1 MAAQPYFSIV
11 PCCPAQGTQVTYF
24 NIPPLPIPINTGVYY
39 YDNATPI
46 TINGITFEV
55 HQCYTITYQGDS
67 FTNYPDA
74 PPTSDFTRVS
84 TCLDIECGPC
94 GTVEQCYT
102 LYSCEGGRPII
113 YTTSDL
119 SAYVDGSVKI
129 EGNCYWVTRTIGKC
143 VDPIS
148 VTPSAGTDCCDPF
161 CYYVLSGQVFYIDP
175 DGEEHTQ
182 FGPVQFCSVIY
193 PIVSEGSDV
202 YGVGDCTEDGCPSY
216 CYELVNCDETIP
228 SLFTTS
234 QTMLPFAL
242 TNATVTLVGQEG
254 CWKPEISRE
263 KCDCAI
269 NLVVNESFAGCPECI
284 GFITYK
290 LTNCTDGSVI
300 YTSSDLSV
308 YVGQTVEIDPCVGCW
323 FVEQLDYQGPSDQPV
338 TVTYVFDSCDIC
350 NRGYFLLEDCAGI
363 EPSIITTTDLGSY
376 IGLFITLKWCPDVCW
391 EVSETRDITG
401 FNPTI
406 VFLEGIYSRC
416 PECAIAVLP
425 CKCQTAINSG
435 LTNTLTYYDCDGQ
448 EVTITV
454 SSGQRSPKICA
465 KLITSTVFDI
475 VSYGDCIDG
484 ACPPL
489 VYPKATIIPGYN
501 TPTCTIDRYEQI
513 TCRASEILY
522 KQVLQTRYGI
532 SNCCPDDDTRWLLK
546 KEIIDLA
553 ALVDPDYIC
562 APSNTCNCPPSNCSC
577 NTCNS

>member
-1 MAAQPYFSIV
+1 M
-11 PCCPAQGTQVTYF
+11 
-24 NIPPLPIPINTGVYY
+24 
-39 YDNATPI
+39 TPI
-46 TINGITFEV
+46 I
-55 HQCYTITYQGDS
+55 
-67 FTNYPDA
+67 
-74 PPTSDFTRVS
+74 
-84 TCLDIECGPC
+84 
-94 GTVEQCYT
+94 CYT
-102 LYSCEGGRPII
+102 LYPCQANRSII
-113 YTTSDL
+113 YTTSNL
-119 SAYVDGSVKI
+119 AIYVNTPVTIS
-129 EGNCYWVTRTIGKC
+129 GNCYWVTRTIGPC
-143 VDPIS
+143 IDPIL
-148 VTPSAGTDCCDPF
+148 VTPVPGAGCCNST
-161 CYYVLSGQVFYIDP
+161 CYYLLSGEVFYIDP

-182 FGPVQFCSVIY
+182 FGPIQFCSVIS
-193 PIVSEGSDV
+193 PIVSDKLALFSLGP
-202 YGVGDCTEDGCPSY
+202 CRDGCPSY
-216 CYELVNCDETIP
+216 CYELVNCDGVTP

-234 QTMLPFAL
+234 PTMLPFAL

-254 CWKPEISRE
+254 CWKPEITSE
-263 KCDCAI
+263 NNCECAI
-269 NLVVNESFAGCPECI
+269 NLVVNKSFADCPECI
-284 GFITYK
+284 GYITYK
-290 LTNCTDGSVI
+290 LTNCNDGSII
-300 YTSSDLSV
+300 YTSSDLSD
-308 YVGQTVEIDPCVGCW
+308 YVGLTVEIDPCVGCW

-350 NRGYFLLEDCAGI
+350 NRGYFLLEDCAGD
-363 EPSIITTTDLGSY
+363 ELPIITTTDLGGY
-376 IGLFITLKWCPDVCW
+376 IGQVITLKWCPDVCW
-391 EVSETRDITG
+391 EVSKTRDITG

-406 VFLEGIYSRC
+406 VFLTQDYQSC

-465 KLITSTVFDI
+465 KLITSTVSDI
-475 VSYGDCIDG
+475 ISYGDCIDG
-484 ACPPL
+484 LCPPL

-562 APSNTCNCPPSNCSC
+562 SPSNTCNCPTSNCGC

>member
-1 MAAQPYFSIV
+1 M
-11 PCCPAQGTQVTYF
+11 
-24 NIPPLPIPINTGVYY
+24 
-39 YDNATPI
+39 TPI
-46 TINGITFEV
+46 I
-55 HQCYTITYQGDS
+55 
-67 FTNYPDA
+67 
-74 PPTSDFTRVS
+74 
-84 TCLDIECGPC
+84 
-94 GTVEQCYT
+94 CYT
-102 LYSCEGGRPII
+102 LYPCQANRSII
-113 YTTSDL
+113 YTTSNL
-119 SAYVDGSVKI
+119 AAYVDNTVTISGF
-129 EGNCYWVTRTIGKC
+129 CYWVTRTIGPC
-143 VDPIS
+143 IDPIL
-148 VTPSAGTDCCDPF
+148 VTPSPGTGCCKSI

-193 PIVSEGSDV
+193 PIVSDKLV
-202 YGVGDCTEDGCPSY
+202 LFALGDCTEDECPSY
-216 CYELVNCDETIP
+216 CYELVNCDGVTP

-234 QTMLPFAL
+234 PTMLPFAL

-263 KCDCAI
+263 NCECAI
-269 NLVVNESFAGCPECI
+269 NLIVNESFADCPECI
-284 GFITYK
+284 GYITYK
-290 LTNCTDGSVI
+290 LTNCNDGSVI

-338 TVTYVFDSCDIC
+338 TVTFVFDSCDIC

-376 IGLFITLKWCPDVCW
+376 IGQVITLKWCPDVCW
-391 EVSETRDITG
+391 EVSETRDITD

-406 VFLEGIYSRC
+406 VFLTQNYQSC
-416 PECAIAVLP
+416 PQCAIAVLP

-465 KLITSTVFDI
+465 KLITSTVSDI
-475 VSYGDCIDG
+475 KEYGDCINGD
-484 ACPPL
+484 CPPL

-522 KQVLQTRYGI
+522 KQVLQSRYGI

-562 APSNTCNCPPSNCSC
+562 APSNTCNCPPSNCGCNSC
-577 NTCNS
+577 NS